1 MYQQRCWSTLGQPD
15 HGFHQPL
22 SEVGESHG
30 LVKAGREILPK
41 GDKPLAQIIAIP
53 NHHANNHAVNSAQS
67 ANLAMSRCNKAVS
80 RAHLDVCTSRAC
92 CVTVPCKSKQILA
105 LKQRDCFWNSY
116 TLVFPLQVKLTS
128 KPACVLN
135 SRLCSLISK
144 SCMFSFVF
152 YSICLISICL
162 KPENKLDHTVAGQF
176 F

>member
-80 RAHLDVCTSRAC
+80 RAFGCLY
-92 CVTVPCKSKQILA
+92 VTCMLRYCA
-105 LKQRDCFWNSY
+105 LQTNTGTETK
-116 TLVFPLQVKLTS
+116 
-128 KPACVLN
+128 
-135 SRLCSLISK
+135 RLLLEQLH
-144 SCMFSFVF
+144 FSF
-152 YSICLISICL
+152 SI
-162 KPENKLDHTVAGQF
+162 AGKANQ
-176 F
+176 